1 MPDLPGKS
9 KGNQGLWRRLLG
21 GGGSCCCGV
30 RIVEEPEEAPK
41 EQKDSGAGR
50 AGQADDPKEKDS

>member
-1 MPDLPGKS
+1 M
-9 KGNQGLWRRLLG
+9 WRRLLG